1 MSINVKD
8 IVHHII
14 AFYGILVI
22 PTIQFYHIGNNNPE
36 REQEDLQKDLEPQE
50 QDVVV
55 ANTNIDPGK
64 PRFAFAHL

>member
-1 MSINVKD
+1 MLINIKD

-36 REQEDLQKDLEPQE
+36 QEQEDLQKDLEPQE

-55 ANTNIDPGK
+55 SSTNIDPGM
-64 PRFAFAHL
+64 PQFAFARL